1 MPGTKVSFD
10 KTRCKK
16 KIESGI
22 SVVQKKLD
30 SQVMKDANYFCPL
43 DTGAL
48 QKSVLGSVI
57 GSGLLTWAIDYAKKM
72 YNFKGKL
79 RTEPTKDKDGNIT
92 RETNPNASVKW
103 FEVAKSRYREKWVR
117 LVNDGFGKRS

>member
-10 KTRCKK
+10 KTGCKK
-16 KIESGI
+16 KIESSL

-30 SQVMKDANYFCPL
+30 SQVMKDANYFCPQ

-72 YNFKGKL
+72 YHFKGRVSK
-79 RTEPTKDKDGNIT
+79 
-92 RETNPNASVKW
+92 ETNPNASVKW